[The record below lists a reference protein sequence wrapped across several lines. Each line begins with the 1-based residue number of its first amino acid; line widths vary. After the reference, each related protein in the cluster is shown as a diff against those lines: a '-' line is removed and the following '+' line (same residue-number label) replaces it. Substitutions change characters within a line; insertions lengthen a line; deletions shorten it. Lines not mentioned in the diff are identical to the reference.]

1 MPTATTS
8 KSVQQ
13 IQQLK
18 KEKFIE
24 TYKKTFGHITDTCRV
39 IGIDRGTYYNW
50 LESDKDFLKRIMD
63 AEGDLNDDIR
73 QVLIDKAA
81 NGDMT
86 AVIFYLK
93 NRHPDFKQQPQ
104 VLIQQ
109 NFTKV
114 LEDERKEF
122 PL

>member
-1 MPTATTS
+1 MRTA
-8 KSVQQ
+8 KAIKPAQQ

-24 TYKKTFGHITDTCRV
+24 TYRKTFGHITNTCRA
-39 IGIDRGTYYNW
+39 IGVDRGTYYNW
-50 LESDKDFLKRIMD
+50 LEGDKTFLKEIME
-63 AEGDLNDDIR
+63 AEMELNDDIR
-73 QVLIDKAA
+73 EVLIQKAA
-81 NGDMT
+81 DGDMT

-109 NFTKV
+109 NFKQV